1 MSRRPVGEGEV
12 PGVVHS
18 RGAAW
23 AGANG
28 AGAPGSA
35 ASGVIPTI
43 EDGGSQRARRP
54 VAPAIV
60 EAREGTLRCMQNTPS
75 STVTSG
81 GPSGSRGPAGSR
93 PPGGSGLL
101 SRFVH
106 AAARN
111 AARRPK
117 TTVALWLALIV
128 ACVVLGSSA
137 GMRSLSNAG
146 SGTGESAR
154 ADARLSASG
163 LKGPAT
169 EDVLVRSG
177 SRARTAHAVNALEA
191 GARDLPAVKSVD
203 GPNSSPDLSRAGG
216 RTGLVVITLRGD
228 PDNPDTRAADVQH
241 FVETIAPRHPGVTFN
256 EAGGGS
262 EDNAITQLV
271 NNGLHRAE
279 LISVPITLV
288 ILVLAFG
295 ALVAASVPLLL
306 GMTSVG
312 AALGALGLVSH
323 IAPNG
328 SSTAPVVVLIGLA
341 VGVDYSLFYIRRERA
356 ERRSGA
362 SADAAL
368 AATSATVGR
377 AILVAGMTVVIGL
390 AGLLFTGF
398 GVFTSM
404 ALGAILVVLIAV
416 IGSLTVLPAM
426 LALLGDRIDRGRIWR
441 RRRRAGGAR
450 SRRSA
455 WQVLAAGVTSR
466 PRTSL
471 ALAVVILAALAAPVI
486 SIQTAEPGQNDVS
499 PNTPIRVAER
509 AIERAFPGSTD
520 TADLVISGHG
530 LNRKPAVA
538 QLQTIG
544 RRGQRITGGRGAVA
558 MQISRDGQTAQLQIP
573 MPESSLTVADHKVQT
588 LRHELEPAVAS
599 AIPGAHADLTGDY
612 AGNLDFSSRL
622 SHVTPLVI
630 AFVLGLAFILLI
642 ATFRSWQLALSVMGL
657 NLLSVGAAFGVL
669 VAVFQHHWAQS
680 LLGFQSDGA
689 VVDWLP
695 LFAFVVLFGL
705 SMDYTVL
712 VLERAR
718 EARLA
723 GASAKQAAAEAL
735 ACTGGTV
742 TSAAIVMIAVFSVFA
757 TLPLLEFK
765 QLGVGLAAAIALD
778 ATIVRGLALPAAL
791 TLLGDRG
798 LAPAR
803 APRRRARGWDH
814 GVNVAAI
821 GSSND

>member
-1 MSRRPVGEGEV
+1 ME
-12 PGVVHS
+12 
-18 RGAAW
+18 
-23 AGANG
+23 
-28 AGAPGSA
+28 
-35 ASGVIPTI
+35 
-43 EDGGSQRARRP
+43 
-54 VAPAIV
+54 
-60 EAREGTLRCMQNTPS
+60 NTPS
-75 STVTSG
+75 STTAY
-81 GPSGSRGPAGSR
+81 SGSAGSNGPAGSNR
-93 PPGGSGLL
+93 SHVNGVL

-106 AAARN
+106 AAARS

-117 TTVALWLALIV
+117 TTVALWLGLIV
-128 ACVVLGSSA
+128 ACVFLGSSA
-137 GMRSLSNAG
+137 GMRTLSNSG

-154 ADARLSASG
+154 ADARLTASG

-169 EDVLVRSG
+169 ENVLVRSH
-177 SRARTAHAVNALEA
+177 SRESTAQAVKALET
-191 GARDLPAVKSVD
+191 GARALPAVKSVD
-203 GPNSSPDLSRAGG
+203 GPDRSPELSKAGG
-216 RTGLVVITLRGD
+216 RTALVVVTLRGD
-228 PDNPDTRAADVQH
+228 PNNPDTRAAQVQH
-241 FVETIAPRHPGVTFN
+241 FVDGLAARHHGVTFD
-256 EAGGGS
+256 EAGSGS

-279 LISVPITLV
+279 LISVPITLL

-306 GMTSVG
+306 GLTSVG

-341 VGVDYSLFYIRRERA
+341 VGVDYSLFYIRRERV
-356 ERRSGA
+356 ERRNGA

-416 IGSLTVLPAM
+416 VGSLTVLPAM
-426 LALLGDRIDRGRIWR
+426 LALLGDRIDRGRLWPR
-441 RRRRAGGAR
+441 RRNAR
-450 SRRSA
+450 SRHRRTM
-455 WQVLAAGVTSR
+455 WEVLAAGVTNR

-471 ALAVVILAALAAPVI
+471 ALALVILGALAAPVI
-486 SIQTAEPGQNDVS
+486 SITTAEPGQNDVS
-499 PNTPIRVAER
+499 PNTPIRAANT

-520 TADLVISGHG
+520 TADLVVSGHG
-530 LNRKPAVA
+530 LHSKQA
-538 QLQTIG
+538 QDALHDIG
-544 RRGQRITGGRGAVA
+544 KQGQRITAGRGSVA
-558 MQISRDGQTAQLQIP
+558 IQTSRDGQTALLQIP
-573 MPESSLTVADHKVQT
+573 IPESSLTVADHKVQT
-588 LRHELEPAVAS
+588 LRNELEPAVARS
-599 AIPGAHADLTGDY
+599 IPGAHADLTGDY
-612 AGNLDFSSRL
+612 AGNLDFTSRL

-642 ATFRSWQLALSVMGL
+642 ATFRSVRLALSVIGL

-669 VAVFQHHWAQS
+669 VTVFQHHWAQS

-723 GASAKQAAAEAL
+723 GATAKQAAATAL
-735 ACTGGTV
+735 GSTGGTV
-742 TSAAIVMIAVFSVFA
+742 TSAALVMIAVFSVFV

-778 ATIVRGLALPAAL
+778 ATIVRGLALPATL

-803 APRRRARGWDH
+803 ARGSRSRARGWDH
-814 GVNVAAI
+814 GVGVAAI
-821 GSSND
+821 GSQND

>member
-1 MSRRPVGEGEV
+1 
-12 PGVVHS
+12 
-18 RGAAW
+18 
-23 AGANG
+23 
-28 AGAPGSA
+28 
-35 ASGVIPTI
+35 
-43 EDGGSQRARRP
+43 
-54 VAPAIV
+54 
-60 EAREGTLRCMQNTPS
+60 MQNTPS
-75 STVTSG
+75 STTFE
-81 GPSGSRGPAGSR
+81 RA
-93 PPGGSGLL
+93 GGSGRAPGSGVL

-128 ACVVLGSSA
+128 ACVVFGSSA
-137 GMRSLSNAG
+137 GMRTLSHSG

-154 ADARLSASG
+154 ADARLTASG

-169 EDVLVRSG
+169 ENVLVRSG
-177 SRARTAHAVNALEA
+177 NAQRTAHAVRTLEA
-191 GARDLPAVKSVD
+191 GVSRLPAVKSVD
-203 GPNSSPDLSRAGG
+203 GPDRSPELSRAGG
-216 RTGLVVITLRGD
+216 RTALVVVTLRGD
-228 PDNPDTRAADVQH
+228 PNNPDTSAAQVQH
-241 FVETIAPRHPGVTFN
+241 YVDGLAAHEHGVTFL
-256 EAGGGS
+256 EDGAGS
-262 EDNAITQLV
+262 EDNAITKLV
-271 NNGLHRAE
+271 NDGLHRAE
-279 LISVPITLV
+279 LISVPITLL

-306 GMTSVG
+306 GLTSVG

-341 VGVDYSLFYIRRERA
+341 VGVDYSLFYIRRERV
-356 ERRSGA
+356 ERRGGA

-416 IGSLTVLPAM
+416 VGSLTVLPAT
-426 LALLGDRIDRGRIWR
+426 LALLGDRIDRGRIWPR
-441 RRRRAGGAR
+441 RRHNR
-450 SRRSA
+450 SRRTM
-455 WQVLAAGVTSR
+455 WQVLAAGVTNR
-466 PRTSL
+466 PRVSL
-471 ALAVVILAALAAPVI
+471 ALALIVLGALAAPVI
-486 SIQTAEPGQNDVS
+486 SMRTGEPGENDVS
-499 PNTPIRVAER
+499 ANTPIRVAAS
-509 AIERAFPGSTD
+509 AIERAFPGSSD
-520 TADLVISGHG
+520 TADLVVSGRG
-530 LNRKPAVA
+530 LHHAQA
-538 QLQTIG
+538 QLRKIG
-544 RRGQRITGGRGAVA
+544 QQGRQITGGRGPVA
-558 MQISRDGQTAQLQIP
+558 TQVSRDGGTALLQIP
-573 MPESSLTVADHKVQT
+573 IPESSLSVADRKVKT

-599 AIPGAHADLTGDY
+599 EIPGAHADLTGDF
-612 AGNLDFSSRL
+612 AGNLDFTSRL
-622 SHVTPLVI
+622 SNVTPIVI
-630 AFVLGLAFILLI
+630 AFVLGLAFMLMI
-642 ATFRSWQLALSVMGL
+642 ATFRSVRLALSVIGL

-718 EARLA
+718 EARLN
-723 GASAKQAAAEAL
+723 GATAKQAAAEAL
-735 ACTGGTV
+735 GSTGGTV
-742 TSAAIVMIAVFSVFA
+742 TSAALVMVAVFSVFA

-778 ATIVRGLALPAAL
+778 ATIVRGLALPATL

-803 APRRRARGWDH
+803 ASRRRERGWDH
-814 GVNVAAI
+814 GVGIAAI
-821 GSSND
+821 GSTND

>member
-1 MSRRPVGEGEV
+1 
-12 PGVVHS
+12 
-18 RGAAW
+18 
-23 AGANG
+23 
-28 AGAPGSA
+28 
-35 ASGVIPTI
+35 
-43 EDGGSQRARRP
+43 
-54 VAPAIV
+54 
-60 EAREGTLRCMQNTPS
+60 MQITPS
-75 STVTSG
+75 STITSG
-81 GPSGSRGPAGSR
+81 GPAGF
-93 PPGGSGLL
+93 GLL

-106 AAARN
+106 AAARS

-128 ACVVLGSSA
+128 ACLGLGSSA
-137 GMRSLSNAG
+137 GMRTLSNSG
-146 SGTGESAR
+146 SGVGESAR

-163 LKGPAT
+163 LKAPAT
-169 EDVLVRSG
+169 ENVLVRS
-177 SRARTAHAVNALEA
+177 SSPQRTAQAVAVLEA
-191 GARDLPAVKSVD
+191 GARRLPAVKSVD
-203 GPNSSPDLSRAGG
+203 GPDRSPELARAGG
-216 RTGLVVITLRGD
+216 RTALVVVTLRGD
-228 PDNPDTRAADVQH
+228 PNHPDTRAAQVQH
-241 FVETIAPRHPGVTFN
+241 LVEGLSAREPGVSFL
-256 EAGGGS
+256 EAGSGS

-271 NNGLHRAE
+271 NSGLHRAE
-279 LISVPITLV
+279 LISVPITLA

-295 ALVAASVPLLL
+295 ALLAASVPLLL
-306 GMTSVG
+306 GLTSV
-312 AALGALGLVSH
+312 AATLGALGLVSH

-356 ERRSGA
+356 ERGNGA

-404 ALGAILVVLIAV
+404 ALGAILVVAIAV
-416 IGSLTVLPAM
+416 VGSLTVLPAM
-426 LALLGDRIDRGRIWR
+426 LALLGDRIDRGRLWPRPR
-441 RRRRAGGAR
+441 RRRMS
-450 SRRSA
+450 SRRRRTT
-455 WQVLAAGVTSR
+455 WQALAAAVTGR
-466 PRTSL
+466 PRTAL
-471 ALAVVILAALAAPVI
+471 ALALVVLVGLAAPVI
-486 SIQTAEPGQNDVS
+486 SIQTASPGQNDVS
-499 PNTPIRVAER
+499 PNTPIRVADR
-509 AIERAFPGSTD
+509 AIAQAFPGSTD

-530 LNRKPAVA
+530 LDREQGVAALRK
-538 QLQTIG
+538 IG
-544 RRGQRITGGRGAVA
+544 QAGLKITGGRGPVA
-558 MQISRDGQTAQLQIP
+558 LRISRDSQTAQLEIP
-573 MPESSLTVADHKVQT
+573 IPESSLSVANHRVQA
-588 LRHELEPAVAS
+588 LRRELEPAVAQ

-612 AGNLDFSSRL
+612 AGSLDFSSRM
-622 SHVTPLVI
+622 SEVTPLVI
-630 AFVLGLAFILLI
+630 AFVLGLAFMLLV
-642 ATFRSWQLALSVMGL
+642 ATFRSARLALAVIGL

-669 VAVFQHHWAQS
+669 VAIFQHHWAQS

-712 VLERAR
+712 MLEQAR

-723 GASAKQAAAEAL
+723 GASARTAAAVAL
-735 ACTGGTV
+735 GSTGGTV
-742 TSAAIVMIAVFSVFA
+742 TSAAIVMVAVFSVFA

-803 APRRRARGWDH
+803 VRASDKHSPGWDD
-814 GVNVAAI
+814 GVGVAAI
-821 GSSND
+821 GSTHE

>member
-1 MSRRPVGEGEV
+1 
-12 PGVVHS
+12 
-18 RGAAW
+18 
-23 AGANG
+23 
-28 AGAPGSA
+28 
-35 ASGVIPTI
+35 
-43 EDGGSQRARRP
+43 
-54 VAPAIV
+54 
-60 EAREGTLRCMQNTPS
+60 MQITPS
-75 STVTSG
+75 STTSG
-81 GPSGSRGPAGSR
+81 GSHGSRGPAGS
-93 PPGGSGLL
+93 GGSAGSGVL

-128 ACVVLGSSA
+128 ACVALGSSA
-137 GMRSLSNAG
+137 GMRTLSNSS
-146 SGTGESAR
+146 SGVGESAR
-154 ADARLSASG
+154 ADARLTASG
-163 LKGPAT
+163 LQAPAT
-169 EDVLVRSG
+169 EDVLVRS
-177 SRARTAHAVNALEA
+177 SNAQRTAHAVAALEP
-191 GARDLPAVKSVD
+191 GARRLPGVASVD
-203 GPNSSPDLSRAGG
+203 GPDRSPDLSRAGG
-216 RTGLVVITLRGD
+216 RTALVVVTLRGD
-228 PDNPDTRAADVQH
+228 PNNPDSRAAQVQN
-241 FVETIAPRHPGVTFN
+241 FVDGLSAREHGVTFD

-262 EDNAITQLV
+262 EDNAMTKLV
-271 NNGLHRAE
+271 DNGLHRAE

-306 GMTSVG
+306 GLTSVG

-356 ERRSGA
+356 ERRNGA

-390 AGLLFTGF
+390 SGLLFTGF

-416 IGSLTVLPAM
+416 VGSLTVLPAM
-426 LALLGDRIDRGRIWR
+426 LALLGDRIDRGRVWPR
-441 RRRRAGGAR
+441 RRRTR
-450 SRRSA
+450 SRRRRTM
-455 WQVLAAGVTSR
+455 WQALAAGVTNR

-471 ALAVVILAALAAPVI
+471 SLALVVLAALAAPVI

-499 PNTPIRVAER
+499 PNTPIRVADR
-509 AIERAFPGSTD
+509 AIEQAFPGSTD
-520 TADLVISGHG
+520 TAGLVVIGQG
-530 LNRKPAVA
+530 LHSRQAVA
-538 QLQTIG
+538 ELRKIG
-544 RRGQRITGGRGAVA
+544 QQGQRITGGRGAVA
-558 MQISRDGQTAQLQIP
+558 MQISRDGRTAVLQIP
-573 MPESSLTVADHKVQT
+573 MPEVSTTVGDHTVQT
-588 LRHELEPAVAS
+588 LRRELEPEVAS
-599 AIPGAHADLTGDY
+599 AIPGAHAELTGDY
-612 AGNLDFSSRL
+612 AGSLDFSNRL
-622 SHVTPLVI
+622 ADVTPLVI

-642 ATFRSWQLALSVMGL
+642 ATFRSWQLALWVIGL
-657 NLLSVGAAFGVL
+657 NLMSVGAAFGVL

-723 GASAKQAAAEAL
+723 GASAREAAAEAL
-735 ACTGGTV
+735 GSTGGTV

-798 LAPAR
+798 LTRAR
-803 APRRRARGWDH
+803 ASRRRARGWDH
-814 GVNVAAI
+814 GVHGSVAAI
-821 GSSND
+821 GSTNE

>member
-1 MSRRPVGEGEV
+1 
-12 PGVVHS
+12 
-18 RGAAW
+18 
-23 AGANG
+23 
-28 AGAPGSA
+28 
-35 ASGVIPTI
+35 
-43 EDGGSQRARRP
+43 
-54 VAPAIV
+54 
-60 EAREGTLRCMQNTPS
+60 MQTTPS
-75 STVTSG
+75 STLSG
-81 GPSGSRGPAGSR
+81 GSAGSN
-93 PPGGSGLL
+93 GSAGSGVPRGAGML

-106 AAARN
+106 AAARS

-128 ACVVLGSSA
+128 ACVFLGSSA
-137 GMRSLSNAG
+137 GMRTLSHSG

-154 ADARLSASG
+154 ADARLTASG

-169 EDVLVRSG
+169 ENVLVQS
-177 SRARTAHAVNALEA
+177 SSPHRTAQAVQALEA
-191 GARDLPAVKSVD
+191 GARRLAVVASVD
-203 GPNSSPDLSRAGG
+203 GPDRSPDLGRAGG
-216 RTGLVVITLRGD
+216 RTALVVVTLRGD
-228 PDNPDTRAADVQH
+228 PNNPDTRAAQVQQ
-241 FVETIAPRHPGVTFN
+241 FVDGIAARHPGVTIN
-256 EAGGGS
+256 EAGSGS
-262 EDNAITQLV
+262 EDNAITKLV
-271 NNGLHRAE
+271 NDGLHRAE

-306 GMTSVG
+306 GLTSVG

-341 VGVDYSLFYIRRERA
+341 VGVDYSLFYIRRERV
-356 ERRSGA
+356 ERRGGA

-416 IGSLTVLPAM
+416 VGSLTVLPAM
-426 LALLGDRIDRGRIWR
+426 LALLGDRIDRGRLWR
-441 RRRRAGGAR
+441 RRRTRAR
-450 SRRSA
+450 TRRTT
-455 WQVLAAGVTSR
+455 WQALAAGVTNH
-466 PRTSL
+466 PRISL
-471 ALAVVILAALAAPVI
+471 ATAVVILAALAAPLI

-499 PNTPIRVAER
+499 PNTPIRVANT

-530 LNRKPAVA
+530 LHSQRARQ
-538 QLQTIG
+538 QLQRIG
-544 RRGQRITGGRGAVA
+544 HEGQQITGGRGAVA
-558 MQISRDGQTAQLQIP
+558 MQISHDGRTAQLQIP
-573 MPESSLTVADHKVQT
+573 MPESSLTVADHKVTT
-588 LRHELEPAVAS
+588 LRNELEPAVAS
-599 AIPGAHADLTGDY
+599 SIPGAHADLTGDY
-612 AGNLDFSSRL
+612 AGNLDFTSRL
-622 SHVTPLVI
+622 SNVTPLVI

-642 ATFRSWQLALSVMGL
+642 ATFRSARLALSVIGL

-718 EARLA
+718 EARLD
-723 GASAKQAAAEAL
+723 GASAKEAAAVAL
-735 ACTGGTV
+735 GSTGGTV
-742 TSAAIVMIAVFSVFA
+742 TSAALVMIAVFSVFA

-803 APRRRARGWDH
+803 ASRRRARGWDH
-814 GVNVAAI
+814 GVGVAAI
-821 GSSND
+821 GSTHE

>member
-1 MSRRPVGEGEV
+1 ML
-12 PGVVHS
+12 
-18 RGAAW
+18 A
-23 AGANG
+23 
-28 AGAPGSA
+28 
-35 ASGVIPTI
+35 
-43 EDGGSQRARRP
+43 
-54 VAPAIV
+54 
-60 EAREGTLRCMQNTPS
+60 
-75 STVTSG
+75 
-81 GPSGSRGPAGSR
+81 
-93 PPGGSGLL
+93 
-101 SRFVH
+101 RFVH
-106 AAARN
+106 AAARS

-117 TTVALWLALIV
+117 TTVALWLTLIV
-128 ACVVLGSSA
+128 ACVALGSSA
-137 GMRSLSNAG
+137 GMRTLSNAG

-154 ADARLSASG
+154 ADARLTASG

-169 EDVLVRSG
+169 ENVLVRS
-177 SRARTAHAVNALEA
+177 SSPQRTAHAVAAVEA
-191 GARDLPAVKSVD
+191 GARRLPAVKSVD
-203 GPNSSPDLSRAGG
+203 GPDRSPDLTRAGG
-216 RTGLVVITLRGD
+216 RTALVVVTLRGD
-228 PDNPDTRAADVQH
+228 PNNADSRAAQVQH
-241 FVETIAPRHPGVTFN
+241 FVDGLSARGRGVTFL
-256 EAGGGS
+256 EAGSGS

-279 LISVPITLV
+279 LISIPITLL

-306 GMTSVG
+306 GLTSVG

-341 VGVDYSLFYIRRERA
+341 VGVDYSLFYIRRERV

-377 AILVAGMTVVIGL
+377 AIVVAGMTVVIGL

-404 ALGAILVVLIAV
+404 ALGAILVVAIAV
-416 IGSLTVLPAM
+416 VGSLTVLPAM
-426 LALLGDRIDRGRIWR
+426 LALLGDRIDRGRIWPR
-441 RRRRAGGAR
+441 RRRMR
-450 SRRSA
+450 SRRRRTM
-455 WQVLAAGVTSR
+455 WQVLAAAVTNR

-471 ALAVVILAALAAPVI
+471 ALAVVVLAALAAPLI
-486 SIQTAEPGQNDVS
+486 SIRTAEPGQNDVS
-499 PNTPIRVAER
+499 PNTPIRVANR
-509 AIERAFPGSTD
+509 AIERAFPGSSD
-520 TADLVISGHG
+520 TADLVVSGHG
-530 LNRKPAVA
+530 LQRKQALS
-538 QLQTIG
+538 QLRKIG
-544 RRGQRITGGRGAVA
+544 HQGLGITGGRGAVA
-558 MQISRDGQTAQLQIP
+558 MQVSRDGQTALLQIP

-612 AGNLDFSSRL
+612 AGNLDFSTRL

-630 AFVLGLAFILLI
+630 AFVLGLAFVLLV
-642 ATFRSWQLALSVMGL
+642 ATFRSARLALAVIAL

-723 GASAKQAAAEAL
+723 GASAREAAAEAL
-735 ACTGGTV
+735 GSTGGTV
-742 TSAAIVMIAVFSVFA
+742 TSAALVMIAVFSVFA

-798 LAPAR
+798 LAPAPAR
-803 APRRRARGWDH
+803 APRRRAPGWDH
-814 GVNVAAI
+814 GVDVAAI
-821 GSSND
+821 GSTNE

>member
-1 MSRRPVGEGEV
+1 ML
-12 PGVVHS
+12 
-18 RGAAW
+18 A
-23 AGANG
+23 
-28 AGAPGSA
+28 
-35 ASGVIPTI
+35 
-43 EDGGSQRARRP
+43 
-54 VAPAIV
+54 
-60 EAREGTLRCMQNTPS
+60 
-75 STVTSG
+75 
-81 GPSGSRGPAGSR
+81 
-93 PPGGSGLL
+93 
-101 SRFVH
+101 RFVH
-106 AAARN
+106 AAARS

-137 GMRSLSNAG
+137 GMRTLSNSG

-163 LKGPAT
+163 LQGPAT
-169 EDVLVRSG
+169 ENVLVRS
-177 SRARTAHAVNALEA
+177 SSPQQTAHAVAVLEA
-191 GARDLPAVKSVD
+191 GARRLPAVKSVD
-203 GPNSSPDLSRAGG
+203 GPNRSPELSRAGG
-216 RTGLVVITLRGD
+216 RTALVVVTLRGD
-228 PDNPDTRAADVQH
+228 PNNADGRAAELQH
-241 FVETIAPRHPGVTFN
+241 FVEGLSAREHGVSFL
-256 EAGGGS
+256 EDGSGS

-279 LISVPITLV
+279 LISVPITLL

-295 ALVAASVPLLL
+295 ALVAASVPLML
-306 GMTSVG
+306 GLTSVG
-312 AALGALGLVSH
+312 AAIGALGLVSH

-341 VGVDYSLFYIRRERA
+341 VGVDYSLFYIRRERV

-404 ALGAILVVLIAV
+404 ALGAILVVAIAV

-426 LALLGDRIDRGRIWR
+426 LALLGDKIDRGRIWPR
-441 RRRRAGGAR
+441 RRRTQAR
-450 SRRSA
+450 RRRTM
-455 WQVLAAGVTSR
+455 WQALAAGVTTR

-486 SIQTAEPGQNDVS
+486 SIRTAEPGQNDVS
-499 PNTPIRVAER
+499 PNTPIRVAAT
-509 AIERAFPGSTD
+509 AIERAFPGSSD
-520 TADLVISGHG
+520 TADLVVSGHG
-530 LNRKPAVA
+530 LDRAQAVS
-538 QLQTIG
+538 QLREIG
-544 RRGQRITGGRGAVA
+544 HQGLEITGGRGAVA
-558 MQISRDGQTAQLQIP
+558 MQVSRDGQTAQLQIP

-588 LRHELEPAVAS
+588 LRHQLEPAVAR

-622 SHVTPLVI
+622 SNVTPLVI
-630 AFVLGLAFILLI
+630 AFVLGLAFILLV
-642 ATFRSWQLALSVMGL
+642 ATFRSARLALAVIGL

-680 LLGFQSDGA
+680 LLHFQSDGA

-712 VLERAR
+712 MLERAR
-718 EARLA
+718 EARRA
-723 GASAKQAAAEAL
+723 GACAREAAAEAL
-735 ACTGGTV
+735 GSTGGTV
-742 TSAAIVMIAVFSVFA
+742 TSAALVMIAVFSVFA

-778 ATIVRGLALPAAL
+778 ATIVRGLALPAVL

-803 APRRRARGWDH
+803 ARAPRRRARGWDH
-814 GVNVAAI
+814 EVGVAAI
-821 GSSND
+821 GSTNE

>member
-1 MSRRPVGEGEV
+1 
-12 PGVVHS
+12 
-18 RGAAW
+18 
-23 AGANG
+23 
-28 AGAPGSA
+28 
-35 ASGVIPTI
+35 
-43 EDGGSQRARRP
+43 
-54 VAPAIV
+54 
-60 EAREGTLRCMQNTPS
+60 MQITPS
-75 STVTSG
+75 STTTSDKS
-81 GPSGSRGPAGSR
+81 SGY
-93 PPGGSGLL
+93 GLL

-106 AAARN
+106 AAARR

-137 GMRSLSNAG
+137 GMRTLSNSG

-154 ADARLSASG
+154 ADARLTASG

-169 EDVLVRSG
+169 ENVLVRS
-177 SRARTAHAVNALEA
+177 SSPQRTAHAVETLET
-191 GARDLPAVKSVD
+191 GARRLPAVNSVD
-203 GPNSSPDLSRAGG
+203 GPDRSPELSRAGG
-216 RTGLVVITLRGD
+216 RTALVVVTLRGD
-228 PDNPDTRAADVQH
+228 PNNPDTRAAQVQK
-241 FVETIAPRHPGVTFN
+241 FVDGLAARDHGVTFL
-256 EAGGGS
+256 ESGAGS
-262 EDNAITQLV
+262 KDNAITKLV
-271 NNGLHRAE
+271 DNGLHRAE
-279 LISVPITLV
+279 LISVPITLL

-306 GMTSVG
+306 GLTSVG

-341 VGVDYSLFYIRRERA
+341 VGVDYSLFYIRRERV
-356 ERRSGA
+356 ERRNGA

-416 IGSLTVLPAM
+416 VGSLTVLPAM
-426 LALLGDRIDRGRIWR
+426 LALLGDRIDRGRLWPRRHRTRSSR
-441 RRRRAGGAR
+441 RRTM
-450 SRRSA
+450 
-455 WQVLAAGVTSR
+455 WQVLAAGVTNR

-471 ALAVVILAALAAPVI
+471 ALAVVILAALAAPVTAI
-486 SIQTAEPGQNDVS
+486 RTAEPGPDNVS
-499 PNTPIRVAER
+499 PNTPIRVADR
-509 AIERAFPGSTD
+509 AIEQAFPGSSD
-520 TADLVISGHG
+520 TADLVVSGHG
-530 LNRKPAVA
+530 LHREQAQAALRKIA
-538 QLQTIG
+538 QQ
-544 RRGQRITGGRGAVA
+544 GQGITGGRGPVA
-558 MQISRDGQTAQLQIP
+558 MQVSHDGRTALLQIP

-588 LRHELEPAVAS
+588 LRHELEPAVAR
-599 AIPGAHADLTGDY
+599 AIPGASADLTGDY
-612 AGNLDFSSRL
+612 AGSLDFSSRL
-622 SHVTPLVI
+622 SNVTPVVI
-630 AFVLGLAFILLI
+630 AFVLGLAFLLLI
-642 ATFRSWQLALSVMGL
+642 ATFRSARLALTVIAL

-723 GASAKQAAAEAL
+723 GASAREAAAEAL
-735 ACTGGTV
+735 GSTGGTV
-742 TSAAIVMIAVFSVFA
+742 TSAAIVMIAVFFVFA

-778 ATIVRGLALPAAL
+778 ATIVRGLALAAAL

-803 APRRRARGWDH
+803 ASRRRARGWDH
-814 GVNVAAI
+814 EAGVAAI
-821 GSSND
+821 GAIND